1 MIDLEK
7 MERLAREA
15 LEPFPAHE
23 YPTPA
28 AAREASGAIR
38 ADREQDLARA
48 LLAVLPVIRAAEEWY
63 GTEQADLTFDPFA
76 RDHLDS
82 IDRLKRALTTLR
94 RQMQEGE

>member
-1 MIDLEK
+1 MIDLVE

-48 LLAVLPVIRAAEEWY
+48 LLAVLPVVRAAEKWD
-63 GTEQADLTFDPFA
+63 GDPSRVPPGDCGACTECLLRTAVSA
-76 RDHLDS
+76 
-82 IDRLKRALTTLR
+82 LR